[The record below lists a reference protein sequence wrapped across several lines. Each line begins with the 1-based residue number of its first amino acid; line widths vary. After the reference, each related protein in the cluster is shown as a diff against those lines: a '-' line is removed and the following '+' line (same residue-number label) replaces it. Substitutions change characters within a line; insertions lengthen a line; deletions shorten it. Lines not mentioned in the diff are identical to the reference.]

1 MKHALRAALA
11 FGAIAVCVAAA
22 PTAARADVIR
32 IALVTAD
39 SPADFDNNAALL
51 PEYSALLKKG
61 AGVKE
66 VAVFADAAKLLIGT
80 SSVWA
85 SEADVKAITES
96 AEWKAVVAK
105 QKAKTLNIG
114 IYQVR

>member
-1 MKHALRAALA
+1 MKHALRAALVC
-11 FGAIAVCVAAA
+11 GAIAICVAAA
-22 PTAARADVIR
+22 STAHADVIR

-51 PEYSALLKKG
+51 PEYAALLKKG
-61 AGVKE
+61 GGVKG
-66 VAVFADAAKLLIGT
+66 VTVFADAAKLLIGT

-85 SEADVKAITES
+85 SEADVKAITDS

-114 IYQVR
+114 IYQVK